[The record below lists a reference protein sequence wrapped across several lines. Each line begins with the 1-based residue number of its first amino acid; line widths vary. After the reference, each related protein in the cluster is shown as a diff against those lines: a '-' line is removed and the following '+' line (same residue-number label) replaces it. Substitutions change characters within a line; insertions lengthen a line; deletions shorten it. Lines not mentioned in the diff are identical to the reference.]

1 MTIQIAGSEKFAN
14 RSLPAAELRD
24 RIEQAGHVRLT
35 SHVRRGEV
43 DALTYEVV
51 RYRLATLTHEA
62 GEAIKRMSGSVI
74 VTDCNDFDFS
84 IMNELGEQVQVG
96 LFNTQL
102 VATMD
107 MAVQWTLLN
116 RAANPGIGRGD
127 MFLCNDPWIGGGL
140 HQNDV
145 SVFAPFFVGDE
156 LFGWTCAVA
165 HQADLGGIAP
175 GSRSVHARDVFA
187 ESLPTPPVKIVE
199 AGRSRADIED
209 VYLRRSRVPDLVA
222 LDLRA
227 KVGANKIAQEGLDR
241 LVERYGADVVKDVM
255 RRMIDD
261 AEARLRAKLRQ
272 IPDGSVSSATFQDS
286 AREGDDGVYKIALTL
301 TKRDD
306 HLTFDFTGT
315 DPQVEGFINCT
326 HAGLRG
332 GIMPALLTLLCGDIP
347 WAAGGFVRC
356 IDVISEPGSVND
368 ATFPASVG
376 KASVGSAWATHNVVS
391 ECVATLIDSSA
402 PLRPQV
408 MSVCMGTWDS
418 AVLSGV
424 DQRGHRYVTSIG
436 DPMAGGMGARTE
448 SDGVDTG
455 GLAFMPMGRIA
466 DAEMNEFNFPVL
478 YLWRRE
484 EPDSGGPGRQRG
496 GVGGSSCFV
505 LHDAPDRGASLLTT
519 GGGKAVPQAVGLAG
533 GLPAS
538 TQHDVLVRGSD
549 VRQVL
554 AGGALPASLDDLHG
568 ERELM
573 PAHLATSLAWDDVY
587 YMHWT
592 GGGGY
597 GDPLARDPHAVAAD
611 VAAGLV
617 TPHAARDVYGT
628 VLDSGSG
635 DDGGG
640 VDVDRTARRRETLR
654 RARAGQ
660 PDTTE
665 QGAVAHEDR

>member
-1 MTIQIAGSEKFAN
+1 MTTHIAGSEKYAN
-14 RSLPAAELRD
+14 RPLPAGEIR
-24 RIEQAGHVRLT
+24 RRVETSGHLRLT
-35 SHVRRGEV
+35 RPERGDVEP
-43 DALTYEVV
+43 LTYEVV

-62 GEAIKRMSGSVI
+62 GDAIKRMSGSVI

-116 RAANPGIGRGD
+116 RAENPGIGAGD

-199 AGRSRADIED
+199 AGRVRADVED

-227 KVGANKIAQEGLDR
+227 KIGANKIAQEGLDR
-241 LVERYGADVVKDVM
+241 LVARYGAPVVREVM

-261 AEARLRAKLRQ
+261 AESRLRHKLRA
-272 IPDGSVSSATFQDS
+272 IPDGSVSSMTYQDS
-286 AREGDDGVYKIALTL
+286 AREGDDGVYRIALTL
-301 TKRDD
+301 TKTADR
-306 HLTFDFTGT
+306 LTFDFTGT

-347 WAAGGFVRC
+347 WAAGGFARC
-356 IDVISEPGSVND
+356 FDVVSEPGTLND

-391 ECVATLIDSSA
+391 ECIATLIDTSP
-402 PLRPQV
+402 PLRSHV

-418 AVLSGV
+418 AVLSGI
-424 DQRGHRYVTSIG
+424 DQRGNRYVTSVG
-436 DPMAGGMGARTE
+436 DPMAGGMGARTDR
-448 SDGVDTG
+448 DGVDTG

-466 DAEMNEFNFPVL
+466 DAEMNEFNFPIL

-505 LHDAPDRGASLLTT
+505 LHDAPDREASLLTT

-538 TQHDVLVRGSD
+538 TQHDVLIRDSD
-549 VRQVL
+549 VRRRL
-554 AGGALPASLDDLHG
+554 AEANLPSAVDEIQG
-568 ERELM
+568 EHQLM
-573 PAHLATSLAWDDVY
+573 PAHLATRLTWDDVY

-597 GDPLARDPHAVAAD
+597 GDPLTREPQSVADD
-611 VAAGLV
+611 VAAACV
-617 TPHAARDVYGT
+617 SARAAADVYGT
-628 VLDSGSG
+628 IL
-635 DDGGG
+635 
-640 VDVDRTARRRETLR
+640 DVDGAPDLPATQRLRETLR

-660 PDTTE
+660 PADNRLEATNDAT
-665 QGAVAHEDR
+665 G